1 MPAKRKSFIVVMLGD
16 RNGWG
21 FDETTFPPLIALMDS
36 ASPDYRR
43 LRVPRGVTA
52 YFLASPAGA
61 RRDFFQAHHVA
72 QDAEMAK
79 LLLDGYKRGLGFA
92 IPLLGGT
99 NPNSPHG
106 MASQYQKDHQ
116 GEPIYNVAKGALEAA
131 GCGKKDAADIVKAAK
146 NYNEV
151 RGWFVK

>member
-61 RRDFFQAHHVA
+61 RRAERLVA
-72 QDAEMAK
+72 QADELRTNDAHFESLGIGISAGEMLADFNWFGH
-79 LLLDGYKRGLGFA
+79 LRSE
-92 IPLLGGT
+92 PLVLKQA
-99 NPNSPHG
+99 N
-106 MASQYQKDHQ
+106 
-116 GEPIYNVAKGALEAA
+116 
-131 GCGKKDAADIVKAAK
+131 
-146 NYNEV
+146 
-151 RGWFVK
+151 